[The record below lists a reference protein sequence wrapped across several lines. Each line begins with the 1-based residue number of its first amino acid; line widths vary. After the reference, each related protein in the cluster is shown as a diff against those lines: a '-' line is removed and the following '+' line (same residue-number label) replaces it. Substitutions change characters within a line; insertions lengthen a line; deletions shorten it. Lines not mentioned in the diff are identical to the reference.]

1 MSEYRPPKENVP
13 VFNPKDFEYGTIGGI
28 TENVLNETYL
38 TYPTAQAEHREK
50 FPAGIHIDTNVEY
63 NNGTLQ
69 SSAYTGASAGT
80 YTNVDMTIGSNGE
93 ISSITSGQP
102 HTEHFTP
109 IYSNLSASQNSN
121 QGYMGGVRF
130 KFGGNWSALDY
141 VLIRYNCFASW
152 NNSAST
158 AMASGILKINPY
170 YMPSGVWSGVN
181 NPTQYPLHNQGSY
194 IGTNNMV
201 YAYDY
206 YSSGAGNFFT
216 YGANKDMTILFNHQ
230 GGDNRATFCFEYLAR
245 STAGGTLVFEEDKDG
260 TSAITY
266 DTLP

>member
-1 MSEYRPPKENVP
+1 MSEYKPPKEDVP
-13 VFNPKDFEYGTIGGI
+13 VFNPRDFEYGIAGLTQSNLDGSY
-28 TENVLNETYL
+28 LN
-38 TYPTAQAEHREK
+38 YPIAQSDLREQ
-50 FPAGIHIDTNVEY
+50 FPAGIKVNTNVEY
-63 NNGTLQ
+63 NNGTTQ
-69 SSAYTGASAGT
+69 NSAYTGATTTGSF
-80 YTNVDMTIGSNGE
+80 TNVDITIGSNGE

-109 IYSNLSASQNSN
+109 IYANLSASQNSAS
-121 QGYMGGVRF
+121 GYIGSVRF

-152 NNSAST
+152 NNSGST
-158 AMASGILKINPY
+158 AYASGVLKINPF

-181 NPTQYPLHNQGSY
+181 SPSQYPLANQGSY

-201 YAYDY
+201 YAYQMTNVN
-206 YSSGAGNFFT
+206 SNLFFT
-216 YGANKDMTILFNHQ
+216 YGADKDMSILFNHQ

-245 STAGGTLVFEEDKDG
+245 STAGGTLVFERDNDG